1 MTHFFP
7 DGPLVA
13 LRLSALPASEQIER
27 GNGAGKKGDAA
38 EEDVDAN
45 HD

>member
-1 MTHFFP
+1 VT
-7 DGPLVA
+7 
-13 LRLSALPASEQIER
+13 LRLSALPASEQIESR
-27 GNGAGKKGDAA
+27 NRARKKGDAA